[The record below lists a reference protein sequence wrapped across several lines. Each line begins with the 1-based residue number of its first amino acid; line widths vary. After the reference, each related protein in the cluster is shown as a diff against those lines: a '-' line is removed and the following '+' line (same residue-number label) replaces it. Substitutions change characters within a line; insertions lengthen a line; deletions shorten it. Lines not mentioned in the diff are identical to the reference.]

1 MKIRLL
7 ALATLL
13 CLVATFAAVSA
24 AETRGKRVKRVRAS
38 RLVTLLPASDG
49 IILFDSK
56 RFLNE
61 SLPSVLSANQPMLS
75 EIMLKLNETA
85 ARTGIDLRKFD
96 EIAVGVNI
104 KQVAP
109 GNTDFDPV
117 AIASGD
123 INAGALLAVAK
134 LASSGTYR
142 EEKVAGRP
150 VYVFAAKD
158 VMQKTSGVTVT
169 NSKIAAAV
177 DKAIRGLTDEVAVA
191 AYDQGSVVLGSFA
204 RVKETLEARTHPGA
218 DLTSLLSK
226 NPTAILNFA
235 AKTPEGLDGML
246 PLGKDM
252 LGDNL
257 RSIQHVSGSLDIAA
271 TGATLAMAA
280 RTAKPEQA
288 ASLRSTIDGLKAFGG
303 LLAGSKRADQQ
314 VYARMVR
321 NVKVANVGND
331 VTIDLVV
338 PQADIDTLISGVK

>member
-1 MKIRLL
+1 MKIRFI
-7 ALATLL
+7 ALATFL
-13 CLVATFAAVSA
+13 CLMANFVAVSA
-24 AETRGKRVKRVRAS
+24 ADTRGKRGKRIRAS

-49 IILFDSK
+49 IIVFDSK

-61 SLPSVLSANQPMLS
+61 SLPGVLAANQQTLS
-75 EIMLKLNETA
+75 EIMRKLNETA
-85 ARTGIDLRKFD
+85 NRTGIDLRKFD
-96 EIAVGVNI
+96 EVAVGINI

-117 AIASGD
+117 AIVSGD
-123 INAGALLAVAK
+123 INAGTLIAVAK

-142 EEKVAGRP
+142 EEKVAGRT
-150 VYVFAAKD
+150 VYVIAAKD
-158 VMQKTSGVTVT
+158 VLQKTSGVTVT
-169 NSKIAAAV
+169 NSKITAAMDRAV
-177 DKAIRGLTDEVAVA
+177 IGLKDVAVA
-191 AYDQGSVVLGSFA
+191 AFDQNSLVLGSYA
-204 RVKETLEARTHPGA
+204 RVKETLEARTHPGT
-218 DLTSLLSK
+218 DLTSLLNK

-257 RSIQHVSGSLDIAA
+257 RSIQYVSGSLDIAA
-271 TGATLAMAA
+271 TGATLAIAA

-288 ASLRSTIDGLKAFGG
+288 ASLRSTIDGLRAFGG

-314 VYARMVR
+314 VYARMVK
-321 NVKVANVGND
+321 NVKVGNIGSD